1 MRKPIIAGNHKMN
14 LTSVQTESLLQELK
28 NNIANYG
35 QVEII
40 ICPPFTSLAIAKITT
55 ENTNIQLGAQNVHQA
70 EKGAFTGEISAPMLK
85 EVGCNWI
92 ICGHSERRHIYKE
105 SNEIV
110 NNKIKA
116 TLNAGLKPILCVG
129 ETSEER
135 EQQKTKEVLQNQLKG
150 SLAGLTEAQLQTL
163 VIAYEPVWA
172 IGTGKTATPNDA
184 NTGCGF
190 IRKQIANLYG
200 TKLAENIRI
209 LYGGSVKPANV
220 KQLMNESDIDGA
232 LVGGASL
239 KSADFTAIVKFNE

>member
-14 LTSVQTESLLQELK
+14 LTPAQTESLLKELK

-85 EVGCNWI
+85 EIGCDWI
-92 ICGHSERRHIYKE
+92 ICGHSERRHIYQE

-135 EQQKTKEVLQNQLKG
+135 EQHKTNEVLQNQLKG

-163 VIAYEPVWA
+163 VVAYEPVWA

-184 NTGCGF
+184 NTGCSF
-190 IRKQIANLYG
+190 IREQIANMYG
-200 TKLAENIRI
+200 KKLAENTRI

-220 KQLMNESDIDGA
+220 KQLMSEIDIDGA